1 MIRLRTV
8 ALSSSASV
16 ALCLGAL
23 LGGACGGG
31 QGAAAPV
38 ATKPAASGSSVE
50 QFFPLEEGRIY
61 HYVTSE
67 GGETG
72 MLVAKVHRTDP
83 THGELRLSNATKRFV
98 FSPDSVAY
106 DTGAFILKG
115 PIAVGTSWPG
125 EHGGTTRIAT
135 VDAAPKVP
143 SGTYASCVQTVEEG
157 GRPPGAKYVTTYCPG
172 VGMVL
177 LEIQV
182 AGGEAKAELKSYGL
196 PVKID

>member
-1 MIRLRTV
+1 MGAVKKR
-8 ALSSSASV
+8 S
-16 ALCLGAL
+16 GAL
-23 LGGACGGG
+23 VSSLVLLLVSCAVGTPAETTTS
-31 QGAAAPV
+31 V
-38 ATKPAASGSSVE
+38 TKPASGSSVE
-50 QFFPLEEGRIY
+50 QYFPLEEGRLY

-72 MLVAKVHRTDP
+72 MLVAKVHRTDA

-98 FSPDSVAY
+98 FSPDGVAY
-106 DTGAFILKG
+106 DTGLFILKA
-115 PIAVGTSWPG
+115 PLEVGKSWPG
-125 EHGGTTRIAT
+125 EHGGTTRVAT

-143 SGTYASCVQTVEEG
+143 AGTYASCVQTIEEG
-157 GRPPGAKYVTTYCPG
+157 GRPPGSKYATTYCPG

-182 AGGEAKAELKSYGL
+182 AGGEARAELKSYAP